1 MIEDS
6 LHPEDNDRMKNLLSQ
21 MLMQPTT
28 WFPYHRYTTSYL
40 FPANIHVMV
49 SRPDNDDLFSQTSE
63 EAIIESPY
71 YYFFR
76 SLVDKFCKKHN
87 LKFRKVIRACINRT
101 FNVSEHPHG
110 DPHIDFTKDHIVILI
125 YLSSSNISSTIIF
138 DKVQNFDNKN
148 NVYSVMKSRTPK
160 TFPIKKQILPERG
173 KIIAFDGKYYHTN
186 AIPPPGEDRIVCAF
200 NLLR

>member
-6 LHPEDNDRMKNLLSQ
+6 LHSEDKSKVKNILSQ
-21 MLMQPTT
+21 MLMQSKT
-28 WFPYHRYTTSYL
+28 WFPYHLYTTSSP
-40 FPANIHVMV
+40 FPANIHIMV
-49 SRPDNDDLFSQTSE
+49 DRPDNDVLFSQTSE
-63 EAIIESPY
+63 ETIIKSPY

-125 YLSSSNISSTIIF
+125 YLSSSNVSPTIIF
-138 DKVQNFDNKN
+138 DKVQNFDNPN
-148 NVYSVMKSRTPK
+148 EFVYYAPK
-160 TFPIKKQILPERG
+160 TFPIKKQILPEMG